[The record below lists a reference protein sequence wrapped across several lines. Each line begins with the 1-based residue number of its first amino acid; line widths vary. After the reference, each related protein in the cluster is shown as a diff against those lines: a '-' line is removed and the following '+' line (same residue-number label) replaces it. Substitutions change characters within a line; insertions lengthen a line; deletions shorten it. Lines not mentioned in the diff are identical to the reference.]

1 MASTSNQAFL
11 SDSELV
17 DYLTT
22 LESEEECSDDNYI
35 FGESS
40 DSDSDDIVTE
50 SVTVPSQ
57 STPKRSRIEACA
69 PLFQWTDNE
78 YTPQIHD
85 FDDTNAGITPGMFTD
100 ESTCLDYFKH
110 FVSNDLV
117 VKIVE
122 ETNNFYDYL
131 TSKVAPSPSSRLQK
145 WTHTDENEIY
155 LFLAITMLMARNKKL
170 SLKDYWSNDPL
181 LECPQFKN
189 LMTRDSPELL
199 VQESKPRLAV
209 TNGVVGPGQ
218 AVVLG
223 RMGGERGGE
232 LDLLPSCTARCV
244 QNIWVC
250 VERAM
255 AWVLLAL
262 AVGLGQVTGAHW
274 SHSAEL
280 DPNYTVFWTPGQED
294 ITFEVQVRTLGYVGF
309 GFSEDG
315 KMPGADL
322 VVGWVKDGNVFFQVG
337 LSSYLEFK
345 F

>member
-1 MASTSNQAFL
+1 MASTSNQAFR

-57 STPKRSRIEACA
+57 STPKRSRRDACA

-155 LFLAITMLMARNKKL
+155 LFLAITMLRNYL
-170 SLKDYWSNDPL
+170 WSNDPS

-189 LMTRDSPELL
+189 LMTRDRYFLL
-199 VQESKPRLAV
+199 
-209 TNGVVGPGQ
+209 
-218 AVVLG
+218 
-223 RMGGERGGE
+223 
-232 LDLLPSCTARCV
+232 LL
-244 QNIWVC
+244 
-250 VERAM
+250 
-255 AWVLLAL
+255 
-262 AVGLGQVTGAHW
+262 
-274 SHSAEL
+274 
-280 DPNYTVFWTPGQED
+280 
-294 ITFEVQVRTLGYVGF
+294 
-309 GFSEDG
+309 
-315 KMPGADL
+315 
-322 VVGWVKDGNVFFQVG
+322 
-337 LSSYLEFK
+337 
-345 F
+345 